1 MKKTALLII
10 DVQVAMFSYENE
22 YPYNG
27 DAVLNNIR
35 QILFKARENSVP
47 VIFVQHTAADEYQ
60 KDTATWQ
67 ICPQIAPLKQEYI
80 VHKTQRDSFYNTNL
94 KEILDELG
102 IKKLIV
108 VGMQTEFCV
117 DTTCRTA
124 YSAGYE
130 LTLIKDAHTTFDSPV
145 LPAEQIVNHHNYVL
159 NGIAAL
165 RTAKEILEQM
175 AAID

>member
-1 MKKTALLII
+1 MKETALLII

-22 YPYNG
+22 YPHNG

-35 QILFKARENSVP
+35 EMLFKARENNIP

-67 ICPQIAPLKQEYI
+67 ICPEITPLEQEY
-80 VHKTQRDSFYNTNL
+80 VVQKTQRDSFYNTNL
-94 KEILDELG
+94 KEILDGLG
-102 IKKLIV
+102 ITKLIIA
-108 VGMQTEFCV
+108 GMQTEFCV

-130 LTLIKDAHTTFDSPV
+130 LTLVRDAHTTFDSPV
-145 LPAEQIVNHHNYVL
+145 LPAEQIIRHHNGVL
-159 NGIAAL
+159 KGIAGL
-165 RTAKEILEQM
+165 KTTKEILQQM
-175 AAID
+175 AEID